1 MMLAQALTCR
11 QEDARHRALAE
22 PQLLDHVV
30 KVSCKGDESVYAGV
44 RTRGRGEEG
53 RWEAGLT
60 HAKEERAGEDSGGRP
75 CARHQH
81 G

>member
-22 PQLLDHVV
+22 PQLLNHVV
-30 KVSCKGDESVYAGV
+30 KVSCKGDESIHAGV

-53 RWEAGLT
+53 R
-60 HAKEERAGEDSGGRP
+60 
-75 CARHQH
+75 
-81 G
+81 